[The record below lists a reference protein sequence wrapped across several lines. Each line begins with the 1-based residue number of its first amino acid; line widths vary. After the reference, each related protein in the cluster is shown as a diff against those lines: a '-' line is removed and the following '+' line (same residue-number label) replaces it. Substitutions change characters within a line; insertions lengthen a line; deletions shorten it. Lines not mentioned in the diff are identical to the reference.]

1 MIPKTH
7 RVRKTREFERVFS
20 SRQSVYGRFVRIS
33 YIYGVVNITR
43 CAVVISTKVSKK
55 AVIRNKIKRRV
66 RIIITRLLP
75 ELLPPLDLVIVCLP
89 TSIEA
94 NIKEFE
100 EDIRKTLEKVYKKV
114 S

>member
-20 SRQSVYGRFVRIS
+20 SRQSIYGRFVRIS
-33 YIYGVVNITR
+33 YINSPVDFTR

-55 AVIRNKIKRRV
+55 AVVRNKIKRRV
-66 RIIITRLLP
+66 RVIIARLLP
-75 ELLPPLDLVIVCLP
+75 TLLPPLDLVVVCLP
-89 TSIEA
+89 HSVNA
-94 NIKEFE
+94 GFKEFE
-100 EDIRKTLEKVYKKV
+100 KDLEKTLEKIYKKT